1 MQRRE
6 FIRRLAGVDFKTLL
20 TMAGILLVIF
30 ILFSTDFTNAPGTI
44 IGFEKI
50 AGFLLMFFLL
60 FLIAAILISILTRQ
74 FLKLLPGKLT
84 MWLKK
89 NGEKVLV
96 ILAIPL
102 LAWFVY
108 DSIKKEKYFLLFFII
123 LYYGLSALFRDKE
136 KVSKS

>member
-20 TMAGILLVIF
+20 TMAGILPVIF

-44 IGFEKI
+44 IGFVKI
-50 AGFLLMFFLL
+50 AGFLLLFFLL
-60 FLIAAILISILTRQ
+60 FLIVAIIIGLLFRQ
-74 FLKLLPGKLT
+74 FVKLLPRKLT

-96 ILAIPL
+96 VLAIPL
-102 LAWFVY
+102 LVWLVY
-108 DSIKKEKYFLLFFII
+108 DSIKKEKYFLLVFII
-123 LYYGLSALFRDKE
+123 LYFGLSVLFRDKE